1 MAKKV
6 VKTYIDEDKKVVV
19 TKIKVRDFCFD
30 DFFMEERTYTGKAKC
45 SPEDTFDVELGKK
58 ISLARAWMKYDV
70 AKLKELQEINTML
83 NKDLMKNQKEIDKQI
98 DLIDRTENKINELVD
113 STEE

>member
-30 DFFMEERTYTGKAKC
+30 DFFMEERNYTGKAKC
-45 SPEDTFDVELGKK
+45 SPEDIFDVELGKK
-58 ISLARAWMKYDV
+58 ISLTRAWLKYDT
-70 AKLKELQEINTML
+70 ARLKELQEINTML
-83 NKDLMKNQKEIDKQI
+83 NEK
-98 DLIDRTENKINELVD
+98 LIENKRELEKQTNLVERTKNKIIELTD
-113 STEE
+113 SVEE